1 MRLRENLSMLHPQR
15 HQYIERK
22 TAAVRTETLIGDRM
36 VRTIYSVVRENAPF
50 LFSLLLSARSSAFFG
65 YLNYDCPVRSKIS
78 NPLKMLNRLG
88 ISPDEIFGQA
98 QDLTTYRKLFE
109 RKIRYWDVRPMDEDA
124 ACVVSP
130 ADARVLIGSFCETED
145 LFIKGKFF
153 NYRELIG
160 PDKPEWSA
168 AFKEGDYA
176 VFRLTPEKYHYNHA
190 PVSGKV
196 VDIYE
201 INGRYHSCNPGAV
214 VESITPFS
222 KNRRVLTVID
232 TDVENGTGVGLV
244 AMVEIV
250 ALMIGRI
257 VQCYSTEQYDPAV
270 PVTKGLFME
279 KGQPKSLFRPGS
291 STTVLIFQKN
301 RLRFSSD
308 LLENLN
314 RKDVQSRF
322 SMGFGRPLAETELN
336 VRETIGRAI

>member
-1 MRLRENLSMLHPQR
+1 
-15 HQYIERK
+15 
-22 TAAVRTETLIGDRM
+22 M

-160 PDKPEWSA
+160 SDKPEWSA